1 MINWKL
7 ISTILSQEFSSP
19 GLGGKYNLE
28 FLVRSWKAHFDFQ
41 PENHFDSQTMS
52 GNYAIFYNFFMT
64 LSNQKDKSDN
74 KKASD
79 IIELLYTINKG
90 VKHDYLVDIFARGG
104 YKDEIN
110 FDYTSNTLSQFGQFH
125 PEIIKHCAK
134 LFEQKNYFHAVQEA
148 CKAYNNKIKK
158 LSGSDKDGIPL
169 MQNVLNQKGNLKLNP
184 NITESE
190 LNEQNGIMSLSIG
203 LMSAFRNPTSHEN
216 ATEWNITK
224 LECIQILNLN
234 SFLFNKLDKAT
245 IIKN

>member
-19 GLGGKYNLE
+19 GFGGKYNIE

-79 IIELLYTINKG
+79 IIELLYTITG
-90 VKHDYLVDIFARGG
+90 GFKHDFVTDVFVRGG
-104 YKDEIN
+104 YKDEIKL
-110 FDYTSNTLSQFGQFH
+110 DYTSNTLSQFGNFH
-125 PEIIKHCAK
+125 PELNKHCSK

-158 LSGSDKDGIPL
+158 LTSSDKDGIAL
-169 MQNVLNQKGNLKLNP
+169 MQNVFSQKGNLKLNS
-184 NITESE
+184 NKTESE
-190 LNEQNGIMSLSIG
+190 LNEQNGIKSLSEG

-216 ATEWNITK
+216 AIEWSISK
-224 LECIQILNLN
+224 LECIQILNLI
-234 SFLFNKLDKAT
+234 SFLYNKLDKAT
-245 IIKN
+245 ILNN